1 MDLETAIQ
9 TEVSHK
15 NKYCIPMHICEILK
29 NGIDYLIYKT
39 EIDTDVENKHMGTKD
54 RKRWW
59 DELGD
64 WD

>member
-1 MDLETAIQ
+1 MPLETAIQ

-15 NKYCIPMHICEILK
+15 NKYRIQMHICEILK

-39 EIDTDVENKHMGTKD
+39 EIDADVEDKHMDTKEE
-54 RKRWW
+54 KGWW